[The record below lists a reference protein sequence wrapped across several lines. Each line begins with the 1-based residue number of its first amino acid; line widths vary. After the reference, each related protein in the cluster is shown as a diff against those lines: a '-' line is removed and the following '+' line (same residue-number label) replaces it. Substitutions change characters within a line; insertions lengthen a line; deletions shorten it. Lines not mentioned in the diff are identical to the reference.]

1 MIYGKHLT
9 SCSFSAAQGKHDQ
22 AKQSRSTRQ
31 KLPLNLEVCS
41 PVFNGLAI
49 ADDTMRGM
57 PGVHHSSYSL
67 SEVMSTVRYGE
78 VVYPLVLRSRSR
90 EERKRKENSCSL
102 HVDTKHC
109 TFCTLNLY
117 KCCPFL
123 FFVSVISMSERILK
137 AQRFSMV
144 FYPDVQVTA
153 FPLFDTHKTSTSAE
167 LAKEKQTIL
176 ICP

>member
-22 AKQSRSTRQ
+22 AKQSRPTRQ
-31 KLPLNLEVCS
+31 KLLLNLEVCS

-57 PGVHHSSYSL
+57 RGVHLSSYFL

-78 VVYPLVLRSRSR
+78 VVVLRSRSR
-90 EERKRKENSCSL
+90 EERNRKENACSI

-123 FFVSVISMSERILK
+123 FFC
-137 AQRFSMV
+137 FSYFNV
-144 FYPDVQVTA
+144 
-153 FPLFDTHKTSTSAE
+153 
-167 LAKEKQTIL
+167 
-176 ICP
+176 